1 MKINKFIN
9 LLSKNQSTQFVSLI
23 GYKTAKG
30 ETNNYNVIINYN
42 YESLVAK
49 SIIKVM
55 KFVPITDEQTQA
67 KKEILESLQASIIST
82 DSKLYPV
89 VDNDGNTIKSLRKNK
104 KEDIYLV
111 GMLVNKASK
120 ETQSEPKTEKDKIFK
135 TLPVSK
141 IRQFKLTEDIGNIS
155 INKRKIKIQ

>member
-9 LLSKNQSTQFVSLI
+9 LLSKNQNTQFVSLI
-23 GYKTAKG
+23 GYKTARG
-30 ETNNYNVIINYN
+30 DRNNYNVVINCE

-49 SIIKVM
+49 SIVQMM
-55 KFVPITDEQTQA
+55 KFVPTTEEQTQA

-89 VDNDGNTIKSLRKNK
+89 TTDDGKTVKSLRKNK
-104 KEDIYLV
+104 NDDIYLV

-120 ETQSEPKTEKDKIFK
+120 EDKVAPKNEKDRLFK

-141 IRQFKLTEDIGNIS
+141 IRQFKLTDDIENIS
-155 INKRKIKIQ
+155 INKKHVKID